1 MVLEQED
8 TFFMSHPCPDLVH
21 WKEEMGRVRA
31 REGEELDCWDLFKF
45 KFSWNLPHK
54 MGEEIEKLL

>member
-1 MVLEQED
+1 
-8 TFFMSHPCPDLVH
+8 MSHPCPDLVH
-21 WKEEMGRVRA
+21 WKEEMSRVRA

-54 MGEEIEKLL
+54 MGEKIEKLL